1 MQTRCPVE
9 QDELEH
15 DTQTGKYAPFE
26 EQMDSVFLD
35 NVESVKEI
43 KQFKPRKGKWH
54 KGKDGFEVFVE
65 AE

>member
-26 EQMDSVFLD
+26 EQFERIFIDDAEPLP
-35 NVESVKEI
+35 ES
-43 KQFKPRKGKWH
+43 RKGAWITH
-54 KGKDGFEVFVE
+54 KSGFEVFRE
-65 AE
+65 DK

>member
-26 EQMDSVFLD
+26 EQFERIFIDDAEPLP
-35 NVESVKEI
+35 ES
-43 KQFKPRKGKWH
+43 RKGTWVTH
-54 KGKDGFEVFVE
+54 ESGFAAFREDK
-65 AE
+65 

>member
-26 EQMDSVFLD
+26 ERFESIFLD
-35 NVESVKEI
+35 KVEDLPPE
-43 KQFKPRKGKWH
+43 PPRRKGKWV
-54 KGKDGFEVFVE
+54 KNKSGFEVFRE
-65 AE
+65 DK

>member
-26 EQMDSVFLD
+26 EQFESIFLD
-35 NVESVKEI
+35 KVEDLPPEPES
-43 KQFKPRKGKWH
+43 RKGTWVTH
-54 KGKDGFEVFVE
+54 DSGFAVFRE
-65 AE
+65 DK